1 MRSKPLNTLSA
12 EAVESLLGL
21 EQNVPLEID
30 HMARQL
36 CVTFSP
42 NPNLS
47 DHLKQFATRL
57 QKVLLL
63 LDAQVL
69 TFDDALD
76 TQTQKVKTGT
86 VIFAPGETRTEEL
99 AINLVS
105 NLYNNPVIGI
115 YEGPCPA
122 HHMQTTQEKLDAI
135 VGVLA
140 WHMIHI
146 AIFVDTNSWTICT
159 MNGGITT
166 YSHDQDFQTA
176 VKTSLV
182 PKLTAQVVPPN
193 KSHNIRWQSGR
204 FDPKKPQYQEYLNE
218 FSDSGK
224 IWAENELML
233 SHTCVESLEYRN
245 AFYKRIVK
253 TYLDHRSGMSYG
265 FFAHQL
271 PVIVKPA
278 FSLPEAQT
286 RYPGVNWHEKDVVF
300 AGDKCFVKLSF
311 NEKKFVLEVPEV
323 WVLSTR
329 SGCNKTNL
337 EPETDIVRMGLC
349 NGEIILEP
357 PIGHDDSLA
366 CNPSYDTLTI
376 LSHALGNALLA
387 GLFMALQI
395 NHRFTEQLQT
405 RGCSLT
411 HWHHYLERSTLPD
424 GHFLHGAQN
433 PSVACSTPQSAIYA
447 LLGKFNAFEMA
458 CSAGKEFLGDVQ
470 VEPDHGTNFSSVLS
484 LSEAARWIN
493 RHFKLSM
500 ANPEHIEG

>member
-1 MRSKPLNTLSA
+1 MRSKPFCSLSPD
-12 EAVESLLGL
+12 AVQTLLGL
-21 EQNVPLEID
+21 EQDVPLKID

-47 DHLKQFATRL
+47 KPLKQFTSRL
-57 QKVLLL
+57 HQVLLM

-69 TFDDALD
+69 SFDDALD
-76 TQTQKVKTGT
+76 TQTQKVRAET
-86 VIFAPGETRTEEL
+86 VIFAPGEAKTEEL
-99 AINLVS
+99 AINHVS

-115 YEGPCPA
+115 FEGPCPA

-146 AIFVDTNSWTICT
+146 AIFVDTDSWTICT
-159 MNGGITT
+159 MNGGITS
-166 YSHDQDFQTA
+166 YSNQDDFLKA
-176 VKTSLV
+176 VQTSLV

-193 KSHNIRWQSGR
+193 KSHKIHWQPGK
-204 FDPKKPQYQEYLNE
+204 FDPAKPRCESCLNE
-218 FSDSGK
+218 FSESGK

-265 FFAHQL
+265 FLAHQL

-278 FSLPEAQT
+278 FSLPEAQS

-300 AGDKCFVKLSF
+300 AGDRCFVQLCVDGTTY
-311 NEKKFVLEVPEV
+311 VLEVPEV

-357 PIGHDDSLA
+357 PIGHDDSRV

-387 GLFMALQI
+387 GLSMALQI
-395 NHRFTEQLQT
+395 NNRFTEQLQT

-493 RHFKLSM
+493 RHYKLSM